1 MQDRSNIFLFTFKAE
16 PSSPPLGAL
25 CDVDLLI
32 VSHRGVEAEGGAGN
46 SHHSRAGRQKEEFRF
61 PLGLMVVVSSSNAGQ
76 TNIEDE
82 HFYF

>member
-32 VSHRGVEAEGGAGN
+32 VSHGGVEAEGGAGN

-61 PLGLMVVVSSSNAGQ
+61 PLSLMVVVSSSNAGQ

-82 HFYF
+82 YIHF